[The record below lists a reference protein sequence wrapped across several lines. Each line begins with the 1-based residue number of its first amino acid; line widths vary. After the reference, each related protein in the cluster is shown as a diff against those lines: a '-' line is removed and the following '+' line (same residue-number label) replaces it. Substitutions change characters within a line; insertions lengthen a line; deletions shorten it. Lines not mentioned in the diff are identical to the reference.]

1 MDPRQSQVHLK
12 PPPPQHVRPSASASS
27 SPAPTPRAPVTIHP
41 TTTVTDTVILH
52 GTHPISIGAGTIVH
66 PRAKFYSY
74 EGPIIIGENCII
86 SEKSTIGAAPTQPP
100 SFLRESRTS
109 DGLPVRISSCV
120 TVGPL
125 ATILPGAH
133 IHSAVTIE
141 ALATVHR
148 RVSIGAHS
156 KICSGCEVSDN
167 VKIRDWTVVWGS
179 GAGFGQR
186 RRTRATEKMS
196 SATATTQGIQALE
209 GRVIEDARLM
219 VLQKEREA
227 LVRLIGSGGGGRRR

>member
-12 PPPPQHVRPSASASS
+12 PPTHHVRA
-27 SPAPTPRAPVTIHP
+27 SPATSTSPTPTPRAPVTAHP
-41 TTTVTDTVILH
+41 TTTIADTVVLH
-52 GTHPISIGAGTIVH
+52 GTHPISIGAGTIIH
-66 PRAKFYSY
+66 PRAKIYSY
-74 EGPIIIGENCII
+74 DGPIVIGENCII
-86 SEKSTIGAAPTQPP
+86 SEKSTIGAAPTQP
-100 SFLRESRTS
+100 LRDTRTV
-109 DGLPVRISSCV
+109 DALPIRISSTV

-133 IHSAVTIE
+133 VHSAVTIE
-141 ALATVHR
+141 ALATINR

-156 KICSGCEVSDN
+156 KICSGCDVSED
-167 VKIRDWTVVWGS
+167 VTIRDWTVVWGF

-196 SATATTQGIQALE
+196 SATAAAQGFQALE

-227 LVRLIGSGGGGRRR
+227 LVKLIGSGGGGRRR